1 MKVILVPVADRPE
14 CAIALSA
21 SLSLGKR
28 MGADVIGCHI
38 RPHRDSAVSFSSA
51 LAPWM
56 ANAADWHA
64 ATKDSDHETRSVQAR
79 DMFAATVEAHG
90 LRLAKSAARSG
101 ESVGIWRERVGS
113 PDKLMPII
121 GPLSDM
127 MVVSRP
133 AAGGGK
139 LARIFLMEALVGS
152 TRPVLVLP
160 QNHRGSVATRVA
172 VGWDQSPGAS
182 RALAAAMPLIRAAED
197 VVLVCA
203 GQETSG
209 GPKASEV
216 RRYLLHHGV
225 KARVKK
231 SRGLNPE
238 REIRDACKSER
249 CDLLVMGGVMRT
261 RLTELVLGG
270 VTRDF
275 LKSASIPI
283 LMNVS

>member
-182 RALAAAMPLIRAAED
+182 RALAAAMPLIRAAE
-197 VVLVCA
+197 A
-203 GQETSG
+203 
-209 GPKASEV
+209 KASEV